1 MTRFRNTLLALV
13 VVSSGC
19 DGTAPTGPGT
29 EGGAQAIIVSNPV
42 VDAPPSAGAAYVSVP
57 PASFG
62 GATSATIEHRDGSV
76 ATVVPVDGGFDPVAV
91 PAAAGDTLE
100 IRMTLDGG
108 GTLVRS
114 VTVPVR
120 RPPRV
125 VRTYPARGRR
135 DVAVNSV
142 IAVVFS
148 EPMDPGTV
156 QDSTVRLLKDGVA
169 VHGTVQAAVASKVGV
184 EFAPDEPLEP
194 DATYRLVLDASLRD
208 LAGDA
213 LEATEPIEFTTHG
226 EGGTGP
232 LTILTRTTGQ
242 LDPDGYELFVDGRVA
257 ANLAPTDSIELA
269 GVGAGGHQVLL
280 GGLRSNCLV
289 KGGLFRQ
296 VQITT
301 SGGARAEFDV
311 TCPAIGTLQVTTTG
325 AGADDAGYGV
335 RVNGSF
341 VGDIEPNGT
350 FPLSG
355 LDYGLNIVELTGMRG
370 NCGDPGSARRFMTF
384 AVGDAS
390 PVAAFAI
397 HCAPDFVPQG
407 VLAFASGSSG
417 SGPAAIVIANADG
430 SGRLQVT
437 DDQTRNRNPA
447 WSPDGSRLAFL
458 REVGTSVDLYLVDAD
473 GGNLEPRVAGFFE
486 FLNSVAWLPDGR
498 IMLKGTTAEGESGL
512 FAVDADG
519 SDAPAVILP
528 GFGLIAW
535 SPSGAQFVR
544 LDGSN
549 LAVFDGSAVLGQQFQ
564 TYPNSAYWW
573 GPFWTFEEGTFAGV
587 GCRESLPVMDPA
599 TELGYC
605 RSYHLD
611 LIRADGSGRTFLSLP
626 EPITSPAWS
635 FDGST
640 IAFTRCG
647 GGDCRGIGYM
657 RAGGGGST
665 VTIPD
670 GFDPAWRP

>member
-1 MTRFRNTLLALV
+1 MTRFRITLFTLV
-13 VVSSGC
+13 VASAGC

-29 EGGAQAIIVSNPV
+29 EDNAQAIIVSNPV

-62 GATSATIEHRDGSV
+62 GATGATIEHRDGSV

-169 VHGTVQAAVASKVGV
+169 VGGTVQAAVASKVGV

-213 LEATEPIEFTTHG
+213 LEATEPIEFTTYG

-232 LTILTRTTGQ
+232 LTIITRTTGQ

-257 ANLAPTDSIELA
+257 ATLEPTDSIELA

-280 GGLRSNCLV
+280 AGLRSNCLV

-301 SGGARAEFDV
+301 PAGARAEFEV
-311 TCPAIGTLQVTTTG
+311 TCPALRTLQVTTTG
-325 AGADDAGYGV
+325 GGADGTAYGV
-335 RVNGSF
+335 MVNGVF
-341 VGDIEPNGT
+341 VRDFGPNESV
-350 FPLSG
+350 PLPG
-355 LDYGLNIVELTGMRG
+355 LDYGFSVIELTGIRG
-370 NCGDPGSARRFMTF
+370 NCMDVESTRRFVTF
-384 AVGDAS
+384 APGDAGVIAS
-390 PVAAFAI
+390 FDVQCTA
-397 HCAPDFVPQG
+397 DFVPQG
-407 VLAFASGSSG
+407 TIAFSSGSAL
-417 SGPAAIVIANADG
+417 SGPAAIVVANVDG
-430 SGRLQVT
+430 SGRLQLT
-437 DDQTRNRNPA
+437 DDQSRNVGPV
-447 WSPDGSRLAFL
+447 WSPDGSRLAF
-458 REVGTSVDLYLVDAD
+458 RRQVGSGVDLYLVDAD
-473 GGNLEPRVAGFFE
+473 GANLAPRVAGFFQ

-498 IMLKGTTAEGESGL
+498 IMLKGTTPDGETGL

-519 SDAPAVILP
+519 SGAPTSILP
-528 GFGLIAW
+528 GFGLVAW
-535 SPSGAQFVR
+535 SPSGAQFVQ
-544 LDGSN
+544 LDGST
-549 LAVFDGSAVLGQQFQ
+549 LQVFDGSAAPQRQFDAIS
-564 TYPNSAYWW
+564 NSVYAW
-573 GPFWTFEEGTFAGV
+573 GPFWTWHESTFALV
-587 GCRESLPVMDPA
+587 GCREALDQMDPE

-605 RSYHLD
+605 LSYHLD
-611 LIRADGSGRTFLSLP
+611 LIRANGSGREVLRLGQ
-626 EPITSPAWS
+626 PITGPAWS
-635 FDGST
+635 SDGST